1 MKNERI
7 SPYYIAFYMQTDIIQ
22 KEIRRLARGVGTTT
36 IPKRLLCEIPF
47 FWDEKLNA
55 EAEKIY
61 LRMVELRKSGR
72 IREAERVRKEFKS
85 RIEALIA
92 SESARAGNAERE
104 SEGGDGGSS
113 A

>member
-1 MKNERI
+1 
-7 SPYYIAFYMQTDIIQ
+7 
-22 KEIRRLARGVGTTT
+22 
-36 IPKRLLCEIPF
+36 
-47 FWDEKLNA
+47 
-55 EAEKIY
+55 
-61 LRMVELRKSGR
+61 MVELRKSGR

-85 RIEALIA
+85 RIEA

>member
-1 MKNERI
+1 
-7 SPYYIAFYMQTDIIQ
+7 
-22 KEIRRLARGVGTTT
+22 
-36 IPKRLLCEIPF
+36 
-47 FWDEKLNA
+47 LNA

-92 SESARAGNAERE
+92 SQLLPSAGACSRRHSDAI
-104 SEGGDGGSS
+104 
-113 A
+113 

>member
-1 MKNERI
+1 
-7 SPYYIAFYMQTDIIQ
+7 MQTDIIQ

-36 IPKRLLCEIPF
+36 IPKRLLYKIPF

-72 IREAERVRKEFKS
+72 IREAERVREEFKS

-92 SESARAGNAERE
+92 SESARVENAERE
-104 SEGGDGGSS
+104 REGGNCGSS

>member
-1 MKNERI
+1 M
-7 SPYYIAFYMQTDIIQ
+7 P
-22 KEIRRLARGVGTTT
+22 LPLVGTTT
-36 IPKRLLCEIPF
+36 IPLLCEIPF

-85 RIEALIA
+85 RIEEAIIA

-104 SEGGDGGSS
+104 SEGGNCGNS

>member
-1 MKNERI
+1 MPL
-7 SPYYIAFYMQTDIIQ
+7 S
-22 KEIRRLARGVGTTT
+22 LVGTTT
-36 IPKRLLCEIPF
+36 IPLLCGILF

-61 LRMVELRKSGR
+61 LRIVELRKSGR

-92 SESARAGNAERE
+92 RAGNAERE
-104 SEGGDGGSS
+104 SEGGNCGNS